1 MQTQRCR
8 KAEALHERDRKALR
22 LVGDDAPGNFAC
34 FQFCQV
40 FGHACEEAG
49 ADAERVLVD
58 AQEAL
63 LQGGV
68 GGVGRRDAESG
79 ADHAACARRDMRAQ
93 LFQRQRVAPL
103 FLQQA
108 IEGPA
113 EVGRGVRQRAVE
125 VEEYGFRHCAAP
137 AAGN

>member
-1 MQTQRCR
+1 MSGIAKRCD
-8 KAEALHERDRKALR
+8 L
-22 LVGDDAPGNFAC
+22 LVTMPQGILSRVSSSSRCSAMP
-34 FQFCQV
+34 
-40 FGHACEEAG
+40 CEEAG
-49 ADAERVLVD
+49 ADAERVLVNG
-58 AQEAL
+58 QETL

-79 ADHAACARRDMRAQ
+79 ADHAARARRDMRPQ

-113 EVGRGVRQRAVE
+113 EVGRGVGQRAVE
-125 VEEYGFRHCAAP
+125 VEEDGFRHCAVP